1 MLPILVATERIIQSD
16 NNEQHQ
22 QSQSLQ
28 AHQQHHPASNH
39 LYQPSN
45 SQQQHQQASTSLSAI
60 INERASS
67 NYQTFNSDKYDIGY
81 SDSDYPIKDDEI
93 TTYCTS
99 KHPKINFFFFT
110 SFYVVFLMF
119 GAIIFLIIEQP
130 REIESRDDLISV
142 QESFLSKYPH
152 VEVEDVKQLI
162 TVMLKAQQDG
172 YYVPIVGDDLVI
184 SEESMNEL
192 TKSSDDKDTDKQP
205 SSPSDETAQSP
216 SPPNATTSKSTLRLR
231 KPKPIDKS
239 TSSSTSSSPIL
250 SLNATNEA
258 LVSYEI
264 ADDLENKTA
273 NNRSTIKLAPIRS
286 ITNWRFSSSLLFVTS
301 LVTTIGYGNL
311 TPLTVTGKITCIVF
325 CIFGV
330 PATLTFF
337 STLVTIFVR
346 GPVKRLEAW
355 LIRIIIYLHR
365 SASVFTVRIIH
376 LVIITSFLMV
386 ICLFIPAYFFY
397 LNEDEWTYL
406 ESFYCCFISLTTIG
420 LGDFVPGIEGPVADL
435 LYPFVIVVYLFF
447 GLSMIMVW
455 LALIHRIPQLNLS
468 DALVPDDKEED
479 KIAEEEN
486 AKNRERLRILTN
498 QLILQHRLKKISS
511 IRIEEPSSQIKNNQ
525 SLIP

>member
-1 MLPILVATERIIQSD
+1 MLPILVATERNIQSD
-16 NNEQHQ
+16 NNNEQHQ
-22 QSQSLQ
+22 QSQSPQ
-28 AHQQHHPASNH
+28 GNQQHYPAFNH

-130 REIESRDDLISV
+130 REIESRGDLISV

-152 VEVEDVKQLI
+152 VEVEDIKQLL
-162 TVMLKAQQDG
+162 TVILKAQEDG

-184 SEESMNEL
+184 SEDPMNEQ
-192 TKSSDDKDTDKQP
+192 TERSDGKDEDS
-205 SSPSDETAQSP
+205 SSPSDETTQSP
-216 SPPNATTSKSTLRLR
+216 PSETTSKSTLRLR
-231 KPKPIDKS
+231 KSKPIDK
-239 TSSSTSSSPIL
+239 STSSSPIL

-397 LNEDEWTYL
+397 LNEDDWTYL

-468 DALVPDDKEED
+468 DALVPGDKEED

-498 QLILQHRLKKISS
+498 QLILQHRIREISS
-511 IRIEEPSSQIKNNQ
+511 IRLEESSLQIKNNQ